1 MMEEKEVLKKS
12 VVHVAELMV
21 LSAKTAPKARGV
33 DNVESII
40 LTEQEELEALAEKM
54 EELAPLY
61 GDFFKR
67 DAENVRKSDAVVLV
81 GCRIVS
87 LGLKKPEG
95 APIDPDLVNS
105 IVNLGIAIGSAVK
118 TASLLNVDNRVM
130 YSIGVAA
137 KELKLLNADVV
148 YGIPLSAR
156 SKNIY
161 FDRVW
166 PPR

>member
-1 MMEEKEVLKKS
+1 LMEEKEVLKKS

-33 DNVESII
+33 DNVESVI
-40 LTEQEELEALAEKM
+40 LTEREELEALAEKM

-67 DAENVRKSDAVVLV
+67 DAENVRKSDAVVLI
-81 GCRIVS
+81 GCRIVG
-87 LGLKKPEG
+87 LGLKKPED

-137 KELKLLNADVV
+137 KELKLLNADIV